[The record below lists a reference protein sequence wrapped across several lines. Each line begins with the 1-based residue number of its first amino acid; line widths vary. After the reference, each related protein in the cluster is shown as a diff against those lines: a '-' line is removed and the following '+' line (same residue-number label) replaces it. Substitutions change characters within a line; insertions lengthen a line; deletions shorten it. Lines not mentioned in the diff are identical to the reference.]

1 MISYPLIVK
10 AKKEARDIFLGIA
23 IPCDKSTVDGGFIRS
38 EKVLKFSR
46 KILRRSTKVK
56 TTTVDPRIV
65 GGVDGMIVT
74 VGLPGS
80 VERVQ
85 ALTEQYAAIL
95 LSNEELSPFKD

>member
-1 MISYPLIVK
+1 MTTYPMIEK
-10 AKKEARDIFLGIA
+10 AKKQARDCFLGIA
-23 IPCDKSTVDGGFIRS
+23 IPCEKSTVDGLSIRS
-38 EKVLKFSR
+38 EKVLKFNR

-85 ALTEQYAAIL
+85 ALTEQYVVL
-95 LSNEELSPFKD
+95 ELSNQSPFAD

>member
-10 AKKEARDIFLGIA
+10 AKREARDIFLGIA
-23 IPCDKSTVDGGFIRS
+23 IPCDKSTVSGGFIRS
-38 EKVLKFSR
+38 EKVLKFNR
-46 KILRRSTKVK
+46 KIQKQSTKDK
-56 TTTVDPRIV
+56 TATVDPRIV
-65 GGVDGMIVT
+65 GGIDGMIVS

-80 VERVQ
+80 VERVK

>member
-1 MISYPLIVK
+1 MTTYPMIEK
-10 AKKEARDIFLGIA
+10 AKKQARYCFLGIA
-23 IPCDKSTVDGGFIRS
+23 IPCEKSTVDGSFIRS

-46 KILRRSTKVK
+46 KILRQSTKVK
-56 TTTVDPRIV
+56 AATVDPRIV
-65 GGVDGMIVT
+65 GGVDGMIVS

-80 VERVQ
+80 VERVK

>member
-10 AKKEARDIFLGIA
+10 AKREARDIFLGIA
-23 IPCDKSTVDGGFIRS
+23 IPCDKSTVDGSFIRS

-65 GGVDGMIVT
+65 GGVDGMLLPI
-74 VGLPGS
+74 GLRGS
-80 VERVQ
+80 AERIA
-85 ALTEQYAAIL
+85 ALTEQYAVL
-95 LSNEELSPFKD
+95 ELSNQSPFAD